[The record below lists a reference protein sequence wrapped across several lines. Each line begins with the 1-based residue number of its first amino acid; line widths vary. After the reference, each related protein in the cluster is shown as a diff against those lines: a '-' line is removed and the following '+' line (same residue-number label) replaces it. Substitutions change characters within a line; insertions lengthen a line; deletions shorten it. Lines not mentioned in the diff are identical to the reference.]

1 MPGGGG
7 RWGCVGMNL
16 TEWLL
21 ALVFSHVLRRFDWS
35 LEGPPP
41 KPRHG
46 MLLLPDKRPTRA
58 SYRPLSRE
66 S

>member
-1 MPGGGG
+1 
-7 RWGCVGMNL
+7 MNL